1 LAILASSMKRE
12 TALKVEMSSWSK
24 PTIMP
29 HRTSRPWAVGA
40 SEAVEIDVID
50 ILVYQRHAVMVGH
63 ERGEQGEA
71 RHGQV
76 RALTEQTDAMLHAP
90 EGGVEARIDDDDIG
104 HGRNRLL
111 RRPAQP

>member
-1 LAILASSMKRE
+1 HPPRLDAHAGQADE
-12 TALKVEMSSWSK
+12 
-24 PTIMP
+24 
-29 HRTSRPWAVGA
+29 VGA

-104 HGRNRLL
+104 HGRTPPETPSAAVTAKP
-111 RRPAQP
+111 PAGLPFWPAT